1 MRLTA
6 VFCVAFLAL
15 VTGCVQLPP
24 AVKDEMRPSPSDNHF
39 ARKVPADS
47 GDHSRL

>member
-15 VTGCVQLPP
+15 VTGCVHLP
-24 AVKDEMRPSPSDNHF
+24 AVVKDEMRPSPADNHF
-39 ARKVPADS
+39 ARKVPVDT
-47 GDHSRL
+47 GDHSRP